1 MFSHLEKNPYHCA
14 LRENSVPAVESE
26 VFQASKHLLTSKRKA
41 EEAASLTDWS
51 MVCPQGKGDGGGVTR
66 VWYTWLAANYNFSG
80 LEGIPRVA
88 RLVLQT

>member
-14 LRENSVPAVESE
+14 LRENSVPSVESD

-41 EEAASLTDWS
+41 EEAASLTNWS
-51 MVCPQGKGDGGGVTR
+51 MVCPQSKGDGGGVTR
-66 VWYTWLAANYNFSG
+66 VWCTWLAANYNFSG